1 VTLTLLPDDEL
12 VAMSWVASIPGF
24 SPQMVATQL
33 PADKSTWSATGFV
46 TVSVVGG
53 TPHPDLPLSQP
64 VIQCDCYAVKPN
76 SNKPN
81 WLMAAALASALRYA
95 CWDRIGFPRLLD
107 ISSNGKA
114 YPSAAVRSA
123 YMTIQPRRVYADPGD
138 YARYSTDI
146 ALVWAMT
153 NDRLA

>member
-1 VTLTLLPDDEL
+1 
-12 VAMSWVASIPGF
+12 MSWVASIPGF

-33 PADKSTWSATGFV
+33 PAVSQWSSTGFV

-64 VIQCDCYAVKPN
+64 VIQVDCYAVKPN

-81 WLMAAALASALRYA
+81 WLMAASLASALRYA
-95 CWDRIGFPRLLD
+95 CWDRVTFPRLLS

-153 NDRLA
+153 NDRLD